1 VRRVIS
7 KCHTTYWASRLFTT
21 NEASLCNWKVYEQT
35 YKMMQWESFLQYG
48 KMDDS
53 SVYIILSH
61 IYPYINKHRT
71 HKHDRRRRRA
81 QWWVELHYWVS
92 LLLNIWSLDDNLLD
106 YILCW
111 IISCVGFYLVLD
123 DGIWKLWELD
133 SEYLRCSMKGRR
145 SGDTTTSWH
154 NIPNHAQQLHW
165 FPPLC
170 ILWHLLNEF
179 SCLNLFG
186 LWQ

>member
-1 VRRVIS
+1 
-7 KCHTTYWASRLFTT
+7 
-21 NEASLCNWKVYEQT
+21 
-35 YKMMQWESFLQYG
+35 
-48 KMDDS
+48 MDDR
-53 SVYIILSH
+53 SVYAILSH
-61 IYPYINKHRT
+61 IYPYINKVHRT

-133 SEYLRCSMKGRR
+133 SEYDVVCMQLSLMGRR

-154 NIPNHAQQLHW
+154 NIPNHAQQLQLIPAAKH
-165 FPPLC
+165 FVTP
-170 ILWHLLNEF
+170 IEF
-179 SCLNLFG
+179 SCQPVRLATVRYVESCWAITRG
-186 LWQ
+186 DKPT